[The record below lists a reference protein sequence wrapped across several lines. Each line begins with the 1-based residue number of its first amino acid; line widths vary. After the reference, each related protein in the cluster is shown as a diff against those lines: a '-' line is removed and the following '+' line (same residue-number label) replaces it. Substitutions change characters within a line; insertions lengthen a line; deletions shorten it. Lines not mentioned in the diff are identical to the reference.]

1 MKTFEE
7 IKGILIRKK
16 DEVLGKYKVKEIGI
30 FGSVVRGETKQ
41 KSDIDILVDFY
52 EIPDLIKF
60 IELEGYLEKL
70 LKSRVDLVDK
80 QGLKPRIKETIL
92 SEVFYI

>member
-1 MKTFEE
+1 M
-7 IKGILIRKK
+7 
-16 DEVLGKYKVKEIGI
+16 GKYKVKEIGI